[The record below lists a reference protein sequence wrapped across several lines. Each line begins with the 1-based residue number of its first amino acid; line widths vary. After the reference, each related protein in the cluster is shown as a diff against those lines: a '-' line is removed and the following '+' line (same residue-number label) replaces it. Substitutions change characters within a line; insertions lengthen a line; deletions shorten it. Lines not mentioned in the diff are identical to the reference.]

1 MMHCPGD
8 TLHSMFVTL
17 TPSEH
22 KQLARL
28 VLRVKVEPAQ
38 FGLATAPI
46 DRQVADG
53 FPRLDAS

>member
-1 MMHCPGD
+1 MMHGRGTYC
-8 TLHSMFVTL
+8 TKFVTL

-46 DRQVADG
+46 DRKVADG
-53 FPRLDAS
+53 FPWLDAS